1 MRHNH
6 FLDTNVIVGSELYWN
21 TRHRTLN
28 DYLLKVQATRH
39 ISNFVSEECTR
50 VLGNN
55 RRYVAQ
61 FLDKCLEEVGTFN
74 AMSTMS
80 IARGI
85 QRVKKTF
92 LEAQRDMLY
101 KGPRPQDA
109 KDRQQ
114 EEFTLKNSEEIIDS
128 FARNNQRLIQAA
140 IEFTAL
146 NTYSVEVS
154 HEVSEAIKRVNKNC
168 CTVEEIPF
176 HMHHVERND
185 LKEFSEKESKL
196 AEKISNRDDVH
207 ILLDAYYITEKM
219 LREDTCFVTIDQQDI
234 ITNRTHI
241 EENLTGLKVREPSE
255 FNATS
260 T

>member
-1 MRHNH
+1 MGQNH
-6 FLDTNVIVGSELYWN
+6 FLDTNIIVGSELHWN
-21 TRHRTLN
+21 THHRALN

-39 ISNFVSEECTR
+39 ISSFVSKECTR

-61 FLDKCLEEVGTFN
+61 FLDQCLDEVGNFN

-80 IARGI
+80 IAREI
-85 QRVKKTF
+85 ERVKKKLFET
-92 LEAQRDMLY
+92 QQDMLY
-101 KGPRPQDA
+101 KGPQDA

-114 EEFTLKNSEEIIDS
+114 EEFSLRNSEKIIDS

-146 NTYSVEVS
+146 KTYSLEVS
-154 HEVSEAIKRVNKNC
+154 HEVNEAIKRVNKNC

-176 HMHHVERND
+176 HMHYVQRD
-185 LKEFSEKESKL
+185 DFRGFSEKESKL
-196 AEKISNRDDVH
+196 AEKISNRDDVR
-207 ILLDAYYITEKM
+207 ILLEAYYIIEKT
-219 LREDTCFVTIDQQDI
+219 LCEDTCFVTIDQQDI

-241 EENLTGLKVREPSE
+241 EKNLTGLKVREPNE